1 MATPILAFS
10 HFSLAFRIEDVGVQG
25 SQVTR
30 HAVNVGDVTMP
41 YIGRDLDPGLYRSVS
56 SALER
61 RRIGG
66 GARSY
71 RILMQNALPLM

>member
-1 MATPILAFS
+1 M
-10 HFSLAFRIEDVGVQG
+10 GVQR

-30 HAVNVGDVTMP
+30 HTANVGDVTMLI
-41 YIGRDLDPGLYRSVS
+41 IGRDLDPGLCRSVS

-66 GARSY
+66 GVRSY